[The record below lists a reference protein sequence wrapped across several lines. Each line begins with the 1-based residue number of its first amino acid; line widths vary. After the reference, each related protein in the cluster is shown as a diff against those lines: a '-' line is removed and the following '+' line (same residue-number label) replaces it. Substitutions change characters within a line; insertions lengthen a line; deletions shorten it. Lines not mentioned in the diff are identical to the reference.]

1 MSVGQGTE
9 SVEKTS
15 SAGDRVCRLV
25 LAGKAVPGVKD
36 QSSEGQTWTRGD
48 RRGPRRNEEASGGNL
63 WICPNNLQ
71 PGKGLEC
78 QPEWS
83 VLDGRAEE

>member
-25 LAGKAVPGVKD
+25 LAGKAVPGVR
-36 QSSEGQTWTRGD
+36 ERPELRGAD
-48 RRGPRRNEEASGGNL
+48 VDKRRPSQAQEE
-63 WICPNNLQ
+63 
-71 PGKGLEC
+71 
-78 QPEWS
+78 
-83 VLDGRAEE
+83 